1 MGLDRLEPEGY
12 GPPAPAPAPAEHA
25 EHNEDAAHNHRPATR
40 HEISPH
46 AHTPKRGA
54 GPFDAHPQT
63 IGNHCPKVF
72 GQWIKL

>member
-1 MGLDRLEPEGY
+1 MAPLR
-12 GPPAPAPAPAEHA
+12 PPPLRQNTQNTTRTQHTITALQ
-25 EHNEDAAHNHRPATR
+25 RATK
-40 HEISPH
+40 ISPH
-46 AHTPKRGA
+46 AHTPKLGA